1 MTTHA
6 GTYPLQ
12 QGCFCLVTTNSQHC
26 PRTSQRPLGHQH
38 CMLRSVLRRELAA
51 PLRLT

>member
-1 MTTHA
+1 MTSHA

-12 QGCFCLVTTNSQHC
+12 QGCFCLVTANSQHC
-26 PRTSQRPLGHQH
+26 PKTSQRPPGHQY
-38 CMLRSVLRRELAA
+38 CMPRSVFRGDLAA